1 MNTEMTGK
9 IIVLGNNID
18 TDQIYPGRFLGIT
31 YPGEIGSH
39 LMGVVDESIAD
50 KYQ

>member
-18 TDQIYPGRFLGIT
+18 TDQIYPGRFLAIT
-31 YPGEIGSH
+31 DPGEIGSH
-39 LMGVVDESIAD
+39 CLGGVDESD
-50 KYQ
+50 RKSVV